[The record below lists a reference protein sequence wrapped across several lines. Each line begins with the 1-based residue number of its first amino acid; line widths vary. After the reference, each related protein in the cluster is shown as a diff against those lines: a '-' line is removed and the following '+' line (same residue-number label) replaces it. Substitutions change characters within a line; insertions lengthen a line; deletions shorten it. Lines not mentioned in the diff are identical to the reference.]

1 MLDLPILTLAQN
13 LFVSNC
19 GRALDLSRNTLTG
32 RQQGRRNDQ
41 AQEPQN
47 GKKR

>member
-1 MLDLPILTLAQN
+1 LGLSILTLAQN

-19 GRALDLSRNTLTG
+19 GRTLDLSCNTLTG

-41 AQEPQN
+41 VQEPQN